1 MDQVINDLVVDQ
13 NNEIV
18 YEKLS
23 EEDSTRIENL
33 EKSFLSFFQIPK
45 RQTPNVIDFSDRLS
59 ALTFWSNLVNQI
71 TLRYINFIRL
81 NSEFEQLSLNDR
93 IILIKYNIF
102 PILPISKCYNYK
114 HQYRCPFDSIEE
126 EQTHYRVFHLLGAS
140 DWILDSFLNV
150 VVSFVEI
157 TKQDPKLLSI
167 LLLILFFTPGL
178 SMSEEQPPLNDSLAV
193 HRIQCSYT
201 KLLWNYLVSESGE
214 LKAFQ
219 CFNQFITLIFQMQSA
234 TKIFRTFFRDQ
245 CAAVDIVDQIT
256 PLMQSVL
263 HIS

>member
-1 MDQVINDLVVDQ
+1 MDRVINDLE
-13 NNEIV
+13 EII

-23 EEDSTRIENL
+23 EEDSRRIENL
-33 EKSFLSFFQIPK
+33 EKSFLSFFEFPK
-45 RQTPNVIDFSDRLS
+45 RQTPNAIDLSDRLS
-59 ALTFWSNLVNQI
+59 ALTSWSNLVNQI

-93 IILIKYNIF
+93 IILTKYNIF

-126 EQTHYRVFHLLGAS
+126 EQTHYGIFNLLGAS
-140 DWILDSFLNV
+140 DLILDSFLNV

-178 SMSEEQPPLNDSLAV
+178 SMSEEQPPLNDALAV
-193 HRIQCSYT
+193 HRIQCNYT
-201 KLLWNYLVSESGE
+201 KLLWNYLLSESGE
-214 LKAFQ
+214 LKACQ
-219 CFNQFITLIFQMQSA
+219 RFNQFLTLIFQMQLA

-245 CAAVDIVDQIT
+245 CSALDIVDQIT